1 MLMSRFGCVL
11 LPDEP
16 DCVAEGFDPS
26 AQVSGPSE
34 GGSGSWYDKRGNKRM
49 LRLWGLSLGM
59 TLDLLAFLPSAL
71 DKPIM
76 VDTSRQ
82 EDPQQI
88 VLGPKTPVTVTSSFD
103 AEWDSAR
110 KVMEKGKAG
119 AGAEVA
125 GLANGESSGLT
136 QVEKAPGMGGSGAG
150 LDRRGSLGRKV
161 DTKGMAKGRRR
172 RGVGPGVTA
181 VFPRFSYP
189 DVNFWIWVFGRR
201 YRKVVKGWEQSVRG
215 PVRAQDRR

>member
-1 MLMSRFGCVL
+1 MSRFGCVL

-76 VDTSRQ
+76 VDTSRR
-82 EDPQQI
+82 EDQQQSL
-88 VLGPKTPVTVTSSFD
+88 LGPKTPVTVTS
-103 AEWDSAR
+103 
-110 KVMEKGKAG
+110 
-119 AGAEVA
+119 
-125 GLANGESSGLT
+125 
-136 QVEKAPGMGGSGAG
+136 
-150 LDRRGSLGRKV
+150 
-161 DTKGMAKGRRR
+161 
-172 RGVGPGVTA
+172 
-181 VFPRFSYP
+181 
-189 DVNFWIWVFGRR
+189 
-201 YRKVVKGWEQSVRG
+201 
-215 PVRAQDRR
+215 